1 MTQPKIYIAGPMTG
15 LPDFNY
21 PAFHQ
26 AAADWRAAGWW
37 VINPAEAHD
46 GDQGL
51 PYREYVSYDI
61 AVLQD
66 CTAIAMLPG
75 WDGPGARG
83 SVWEREVAR
92 MLGLEV
98 YDATR
103 IVAPP
108 PAKAPETILEE
119 AQRLVYGDRQASYGH
134 PIDDFRR
141 TAAMWTGM
149 LGDRLTGQLGP
160 EDVAL
165 MMILVKVSRE
175 CHKPKRDNVTDI
187 AGYAATLAMVRERQA
202 A

>member
-1 MTQPKIYIAGPMTG
+1 VKPIVYLSGPMTG
-15 LPDFNY
+15 LPDYNY
-21 PAFHQ
+21 PAFH
-26 AAADWRAAGWW
+26 AAAAAWRAAGYQ
-37 VINPAEAHD
+37 VVNPAENFEGVTH
-46 GDQGL
+46 L
-51 PYREYVSYDI
+51 PREVYLQRDI
-61 AVLQD
+61 HQLVTEA
-66 CTAIAMLPG
+66 TAIAFLSG
-75 WDGPGARG
+75 WQKSKGATL
-83 SVWEREVAR
+83 EHAVAAG
-92 MLGLEV
+92 LG
-98 YDATR
+98 YPMFDAATFQPL
-103 IVAPP
+103 A
-108 PAKAPETILEE
+108 ETILEE

-149 LGDRLTGQLGP
+149 LSDRLTGPLGP